1 MINCRKE
8 VIKLLD
14 KTFSEDS
21 YSNILLD
28 SVLSQN
34 DISQQDKRF
43 VTTLYYGVLER
54 KITLDYIIS
63 IYCKKELKKLDIT
76 ILNILRCGIYQIK
89 YMNSVPDNAAVNE
102 SVKLVRGFRLAS
114 ASGFVNAVMRNF
126 IRDDKEFAYPED
138 RLQMLSVR
146 YSVDKQ
152 IIKMIVSDYGDE
164 FAESFLIR
172 SLEKPPVYLRMNNT
186 ICDRSILFEGLGRI
200 SATENEKLPYCY
212 EVSSGNL
219 TTTDAFKKGYFHVQD
234 ISSQFACMALSPS
247 EGDTVIDLCSAP
259 GGKSFTLAEI
269 MGGKGIVYASDVYS
283 KRVDLIRDG
292 AHRLGLD
299 NIKPVTGDASVHD
312 DKYKGAD
319 KVLCDVPCSGT
330 GVIRKK
336 PEIRY
341 KQADDFDKLPEL
353 QYRILQNGASYLKVG
368 GELVY
373 STCTLNRRENDD
385 VIDRFLSE
393 HSEFEGVSFLEEYGS
408 PFGQYKVTLGADT
421 FNSDGFFIS
430 KIKRKE

>member
-28 SVLSQN
+28 NVFSEN
-34 DISQQDKRF
+34 DISHQDRAF

-54 KITLDYIIS
+54 KITLDHVIS
-63 IYCKKELKKLDIT
+63 FYCKKSLKKLDLT
-76 ILNILRCGIYQIK
+76 ILNILRAGIYQIK

-102 SVKLVRGFRLAS
+102 SVKLVRAFRLAS
-114 ASGFVNAVMRNF
+114 ASGFVNAVLRNF
-126 IRDDKEFAYPED
+126 IRDKGEIRYPED
-138 RLQMLSVR
+138 RLEMMSVK

-152 IIKMIVSDYGDE
+152 IINMIISGYGYE
-164 FAESFLIR
+164 FTESFLTR
-172 SLEKPPVYLRMNNT
+172 SLEKTPVYLRLNNV
-186 ICDRSILFEGLGRI
+186 ISNENDLSKGLRRIKIEKNEMIPNCFE
-200 SATENEKLPYCY
+200 AD
-212 EVSSGNL
+212 SGNL
-219 TTTDAFKKGYFHVQD
+219 TATEAFKKGYFHVQD
-234 ISSQFACMALSPS
+234 IASQIACLALSPS
-247 EGDTVIDLCSAP
+247 ENDTVLDLCSAP
-259 GGKSFTLAEI
+259 GGKSFTLAE
-269 MGGKGIVYASDVYS
+269 MMNSKGRVLASDIYE

-292 AHRLGLD
+292 AQRLRLN
-299 NIKPVTGDASVHD
+299 NITAVTADASVHD
-312 DKYKGAD
+312 DKFNGAD

-341 KQADDFDKLPEL
+341 KKADEFSKLPEL
-353 QYRILQNGASYLKVG
+353 QYKILQNGASYLKPG

-373 STCTLNRRENDD
+373 STCTLNRSENDD
-385 VIDRFLSE
+385 VIDKFLAE
-393 HSEFEGVSFLEEYGS
+393 NPGFEGISFLEKYGE
-408 PFGQYKVTLGADT
+408 PFGKYKVTLGTDI
-421 FNSDGFFIS
+421 FNSDGFFIA